1 MNRWTMRDLEK
12 TDDLDFAVCILNER
26 KADLNAYSPLSVKL
40 SRAIS
45 TIQSIKA
52 ERDKYMARLV
62 EERDKFLEAITG
74 ERSTRNMTEEE
85 YMAHNV
91 EQTRRALMQ
100 LIAKVEMPDGDPL
113 SEILVNAVN
122 SVEALQ
128 EELHAEGAEIEDPE
142 PCEPC
147 EPTQPEC
154 GACEFAEVDE
164 E

>member
-1 MNRWTMRDLEK
+1 MRDLEK

-45 TIQSIKA
+45 TIQSIKG
-52 ERDKYMARLV
+52 ERDKYMARLA
-62 EERDKFLEAITG
+62 EERDRFFESITG

-100 LIAKVEMPDGDPL
+100 LIAKVEMPDVDQL
-113 SEILVNAVN
+113 TEILLNAVN

-128 EELHAEGAEIEDPE
+128 EELHEDGLEPESPE
-142 PCEPC
+142 PCDPC